1 MLRFII
7 NPHSRSGKG
16 KKIWRELKTSLPKD
30 LNYQCVLT
38 EYPGHG
44 IKLAAKLTEE
54 KEDPAPIVAVMGG
67 DGSLNEALNGF
78 HMENAP
84 ILGYLPTGSGN
95 DFARGMKLPPE
106 PKQALDHILNPKYF
120 YQLDYGAVLYGEE
133 NRPASRRFL
142 VSCGM
147 GYDAAVCHNINKTK
161 VKNLFNALHLGK
173 ISYLLIG
180 IKQIILCRLTDGT
193 LKIEGGETIPL
204 KNIAF
209 VSCHNL
215 PYEGGGFP
223 FAPGAEADDGY
234 LDLCVVTA
242 KSRLRFTLVLL
253 FALLGGRHVRLRGV
267 RQIRC
272 REASLRLNTP
282 LPLHTDGEVLGYYRG
297 MDIKCHPKELP
308 AVW

>member
-1 MLRFII
+1 MPFLFILE
-7 NPHSRSGKG
+7 N
-16 KKIWRELKTSLPKD
+16 LFASLPWNPA
-30 LNYQCVLT
+30 LAGHAHLAFPASETNSHFFRAIFVLLLRRSRVDVYKRQ

-209 VSCHNL
+209 VSCHN
-215 PYEGGGFP
+215 PVSYTH
-223 FAPGAEADDGY
+223 
-234 LDLCVVTA
+234 LDVY
-242 KSRLRFTLVLL
+242 K
-253 FALLGGRHVRLRGV
+253 
-267 RQIRC
+267 RQSPISPMAAC
-272 REASLRLNTP
+272 P
-282 LPLHTDGEVLGYYRG
+282 
-297 MDIKCHPKELP
+297 I
-308 AVW
+308 